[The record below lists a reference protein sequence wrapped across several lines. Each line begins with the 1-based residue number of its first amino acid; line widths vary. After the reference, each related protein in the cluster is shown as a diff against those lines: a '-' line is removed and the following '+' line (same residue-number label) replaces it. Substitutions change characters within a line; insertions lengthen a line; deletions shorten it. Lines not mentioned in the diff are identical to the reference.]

1 MPARKPPYLTRL
13 QVRNFRSLRSMD
25 LRLGALNVLVGP
37 NAAGKTNVLDVLT
50 FLGDTVREDLG
61 PAITERGGWE
71 RVRFRGLDQGV
82 QSDPVV
88 IEVHA
93 AVTKNSSSTALDEYH
108 LSIRPFTRRRA
119 GKGGASTDKE
129 FFRYENFMFKR
140 TAGPGRRITID
151 GAGFV
156 VADEEGERTGHLR
169 EGSLGL
175 STLPRLGPQE
185 GGQQVEAL
193 ADLFASFRVF
203 DPDVAAARRPS
214 ERPREAR
221 LQDNAGNLAAFLL
234 YLSQEHHEAFERL
247 QSDACLFVPGLQ
259 ELVLGTQGGS
269 RLATVLQLRE
279 RGLAGVTDLAD
290 ASFGSIRA
298 LALLAL
304 LYDPHPPKLTCI
316 EELDHGLHPYVL
328 DRLVELLRQASRA
341 TQLIVATHSPALVNR
356 LRSSELV
363 VCEKGEDGASRIP
376 AVAPELVRQMEQ
388 DLRGELGLGELWFTG
403 VLGGVPDL

>member
-175 STLPRLGPQE
+175 STLPDLVRRRAGSRSRLWLTCSQ
-185 GGQQVEAL
+185 
-193 ADLFASFRVF
+193 ASEFST
-203 DPDVAAARRPS
+203 PTW
-214 ERPREAR
+214 
-221 LQDNAGNLAAFLL
+221 LL
-234 YLSQEHHEAFERL
+234 HGAP
-247 QSDACLFVPGLQ
+247 QSDRV
-259 ELVLGTQGGS
+259 
-269 RLATVLQLRE
+269 R
-279 RGLAGVTDLAD
+279 RGCRT
-290 ASFGSIRA
+290 
-298 LALLAL
+298 
-304 LYDPHPPKLTCI
+304 T
-316 EELDHGLHPYVL
+316 
-328 DRLVELLRQASRA
+328 RA
-341 TQLIVATHSPALVNR
+341 TWQLSCCICPKSIMKFLSGFKVTRAFSCQV
-356 LRSSELV
+356 
-363 VCEKGEDGASRIP
+363 SRN
-376 AVAPELVRQMEQ
+376 
-388 DLRGELGLGELWFTG
+388 WS
-403 VLGGVPDL
+403 

>member
-1 MPARKPPYLTRL
+1 M
-13 QVRNFRSLRSMD
+13 
-25 LRLGALNVLVGP
+25 
-37 NAAGKTNVLDVLT
+37 
-50 FLGDTVREDLG
+50 
-61 PAITERGGWE
+61 
-71 RVRFRGLDQGV
+71 
-82 QSDPVV
+82 
-88 IEVHA
+88 
-93 AVTKNSSSTALDEYH
+93 
-108 LSIRPFTRRRA
+108 
-119 GKGGASTDKE
+119 
-129 FFRYENFMFKR
+129 
-140 TAGPGRRITID
+140 
-151 GAGFV
+151 
-156 VADEEGERTGHLR
+156 
-169 EGSLGL
+169 
-175 STLPRLGPQE
+175 
-185 GGQQVEAL
+185 
-193 ADLFASFRVF
+193 
-203 DPDVAAARRPS
+203 
-214 ERPREAR
+214 
-221 LQDNAGNLAAFLL
+221 
-234 YLSQEHHEAFERL
+234 
-247 QSDACLFVPGLQ
+247 PGLQ